1 MIKRTRIKVYIPN
14 YTVVNLHLVGE
25 LGIQQT
31 DENQMPDQDE
41 YKPPSQ
47 GFAQMGGKADVE
59 INGMYKAEE
68 YSNLPVDKETK
79 DLFEYITR

>member
-1 MIKRTRIKVYIPN
+1 
-14 YTVVNLHLVGE
+14 
-25 LGIQQT
+25 
-31 DENQMPDQDE
+31 
-41 YKPPSQ
+41 
-47 GFAQMGGKADVE
+47 MGGKADVE